1 MSEMK
6 RFLANALKDL
16 KDVFSHPGTMA
27 RQSLLVLVQ
36 GSHTTYAS
44 FELVGLLHL
53 PASTAG

>member
-1 MSEMK
+1 MK